1 MTDTRVRAPSPPTT
15 VTEAVSTGTAQPKA
29 GGRMLIQII
38 TPGNGSSGVY
48 TPEVLEAAAGAQIFH
63 QGMLLFAD
71 HPGLTESQDRP
82 ERSIRDVAGV
92 LTENAYW
99 DGTALVAE
107 AKTYEPWS
115 SVLAKMHDAIGVSIR
130 ASARVEESDEQ
141 GRPII
146 AELVE
151 GISVDF
157 VTYPGRGGAIR
168 EVYESARPAVKVI
181 SETLPGG
188 LIASDLRQRLSDAV
202 ASTSTDRWV
211 EDWTDDWVVFDEMDP
226 AVGRTVLMQQTYTAD
241 ENGRITLTGTP
252 TRVSRRVTY
261 DASADPNGP
270 ATIPPS
276 SLAGVAME
284 SHQKEEEPV
293 MAQIQIDEAEHKRLT
308 EAAAQVA
315 TIEAERD
322 ASIKKAEEAVALIAA
337 ANEAADKAQVDRVIA
352 GAGVEFSALEA
363 KGLRVDMPVDESGRL
378 DVPAFERLVK
388 EAATEKAAE
397 SGHGRPTGFGS
408 VNESTTDISEADLD
422 GVLGIQK
429 GA

>member
-15 VTEAVSTGTAQPKA
+15 ITESVGTAAPPRA
-29 GGRMLIQII
+29 GRMLVRII
-38 TPGNGSSGVY
+38 TPGTGSSGVY
-48 TPEVLEAAAGAQIFH
+48 PQEVLEAAARSKTFPAGLH
-63 QGMLLFAD
+63 LYAD
-71 HPGLTESQDRP
+71 HPSLTEAQDRP
-82 ERSIRDVAGV
+82 ERSIRDLAGV
-92 LTENAYW
+92 LTQDAYW

-107 AKTYEPWS
+107 AKTYSPWS
-115 SVLAKMHDAIGVSIR
+115 DVLAQMHEDIGVSIR

-151 GISVDF
+151 ALSVDF
-157 VTYPGRGGAIR
+157 VTRAGRGGR
-168 EVYESARPAVKVI
+168 VLEVLESARQVQEA
-181 SETLPGG
+181 LPGG
-188 LIASDLRQRLSDAV
+188 LVAHDLEQRLDDALKP
-202 ASTSTDRWV
+202 DEWV
-211 EDWTDDWVVFDEMDP
+211 QDWTDEWLVY
-226 AVGRTVLMQQTYTAD
+226 RTYADGDGHLVQQTYTSD
-241 ENGRITLTGTP
+241 EQGRITLTGTP
-252 TRVSRRVTY
+252 QRVSRRVTY
-261 DASADPNGP
+261 DATTGPDSP

-284 SHQKEEEPV
+284 SHQKEEEPL

-422 GVLGIQK
+422 GLLGIQK